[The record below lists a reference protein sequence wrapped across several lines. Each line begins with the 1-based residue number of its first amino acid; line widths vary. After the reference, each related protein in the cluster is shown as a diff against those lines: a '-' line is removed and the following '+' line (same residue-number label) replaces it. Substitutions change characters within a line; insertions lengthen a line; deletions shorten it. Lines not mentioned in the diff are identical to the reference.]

1 MVGNPDKPTPKEQP
15 SSLFASVF
23 SDISSSVG
31 LTKGAFVKGRVEIFR
46 PYGCRKIQPDIDNGP
61 KNRMGRGVGHFGGKP
76 LDCRF
81 FFVIYSV
88 PHSSS
93 EDCKAKASFLTRVKA

>member
-46 PYGCRKIQPDIDNGP
+46 PYGCRKIQPDIDNGQ
-61 KNRMGRGVGHFGGKP
+61 KSIMGRGVGHFSGKP

-81 FFVIYSV
+81 FFAIYSATC
-88 PHSSS
+88 SSS
-93 EDCKAKASFLTRVKA
+93 EDYKTKASFPTLP